1 MSRDT
6 PDMKLEQQIDAY
18 IKGHLTEKEAQKLWR
33 KLLKHPE
40 YIDRLETEID
50 VARYH
55 RQVKPKNRIWTYRRW
70 IMAAAAIILI
80 VVGIN
85 VFSSQTSKRYTIE
98 SISLFDDLAT
108 SETVRSDK
116 SDFKEAGALL
126 NLAFSKAVNGNT
138 DEARSIYSEIINN
151 HPGTVYAAKAHLNIG
166 IIAYNK
172 GNFETS
178 IDNFNKTLSIN
189 ISDNYLNEQAF
200 WYSANALIN
209 AGKVEEARQALQNT
223 SHLNGI

>member
-1 MSRDT
+1 M
-6 PDMKLEQQIDAY
+6 
-18 IKGHLTEKEAQKLWR
+18 EA
-33 KLLKHPE
+33 
-40 YIDRLETEID
+40 DEI
-50 VARYH
+50 
-55 RQVKPKNRIWTYRRW
+55 N
-70 IMAAAAIILI
+70 LI
-80 VVGIN
+80 VIGMN
-85 VFSSQTSKRYTIE
+85 VFSKQTSKRYTIE
-98 SISLFDDLAT
+98 KISLFDDLAT

-126 NLAFSKAVNGNT
+126 NLDFSKAVNGNT

-151 HPGTVYAAKAHLNIG
+151 HPGTVYAAKAYLNIG

-223 SHLNGI
+223 SHLNGIHRQQALKLLKRLNKGDL